1 MLSSVMK
8 LKSVIIFTDHAVIF
22 HLKIAQ
28 MITIVNT
35 QWIGDGLSVLERLS
49 HNWDY
54 LDGARL
60 GQRRGRDLG
69 RSRDKM
75 NER

>member
-1 MLSSVMK
+1 MK
-8 LKSVIIFTDHAVIF
+8 FVIIFTDYAVIF
-22 HLKIAQ
+22 PLKIAQ
-28 MITIVNT
+28 LITIVNKS
-35 QWIGDGLSVLERLS
+35 WIGDGLSVLERLS

-54 LDGARL
+54 LDVVGVR
-60 GQRRGRDLG
+60 GRRGRDLE